1 MAGAA
6 GTVLVTGGC
15 GFIGSEVV
23 RQLLARGYTVRVA
36 DDLSK
41 PSSRPPAGAEFVRV
55 DLTDATRVRPLFEG
69 VRICVNLAAKIGGIG
84 YFHRYP
90 ATILSE
96 NAKIYSN
103 TFEAAAALGIDRML
117 FVSSSMVYESADRFP
132 SREEDIRTIPP
143 PFTAYGFSKL
153 MGEWYCR
160 AFADQHGLRYTIIR
174 PFNAFGPGE
183 EAGEEVGESHVIP
196 DLIKKMLAGQYPV
209 ELLGDGRQTRCFTH
223 VRDLAR
229 GIVMAMESPRAVNED
244 FNLSTPRETTVLEL
258 AELLFG
264 LCCPGKPFRATFV
277 PGFRSDVRRRIP
289 DTRKAREVL
298 GWEAEIDL
306 VQGLEPLVA
315 DGRRAARA

>member
-1 MAGAA
+1 MVSAGEKI
-6 GTVLVTGGC
+6 LVTGGC

-23 RQLLARGYTVRVA
+23 RQLLAKGYAVRVA

-41 PSSRPPAGAEFVRV
+41 PSSRAPAGAEFVRA
-55 DLTDATRVRPLFEG
+55 DLTDASSVPPLFDG
-69 VRICVNLAAKIGGIG
+69 VRVCINLAAKIGGIG

-103 TFEAAAALGIDRML
+103 TFEAAAERRIDRMV
-117 FVSSSMVYESADRFP
+117 FVSSSMVYESTDRFP
-132 SREEDIRTIPP
+132 SREDDVRAIPP

-160 AFADQHGLRYTIIR
+160 AFADQYGLRYTIIR

-183 EAGEEVGESHVIP
+183 EAGEKVGESHVIP
-196 DLIKKMLAGQYPV
+196 DLIKKMLSGQYPA
-209 ELLGDGRQTRCFTH
+209 EILGDGRQTRCFTH
-223 VRDLAR
+223 VRDIAR
-229 GIVMAMESPRAVNED
+229 GIIMAMESPRAVNED
-244 FNLSTPRETTVLEL
+244 FNLSTPRETTVHEL

-264 LCCPGKPFRATFV
+264 ICCPGRPFRATSV
-277 PGFRSDVRRRIP
+277 AGFPSDIRRRIP
-289 DTRKAREVL
+289 DTQKARDVL

-306 VQGLEPLVA
+306 VGGLEPLVA
-315 DGRRAARA
+315 EGRRAVRA